1 MGLRMAN
8 SFQEEIPKA
17 RVNITLDVDTNGA
30 QVKKELPM
38 KLLALGDFSYGQ
50 AQGALSDRQRV
61 NLNKNNFN
69 EVLSSLSPKV
79 SINVQ
84 NKINPTES
92 DLKCDLT
99 FKSLK
104 DFSPERVVEQVPAL
118 NKLLAMRHLLKD
130 LKASVLDN
138 QSFRKKLEAILKDEN
153 ETKSL
158 GNELK
163 QIMASSHREQ
173 L

>member
-1 MGLRMAN
+1 MAQ

-30 QVKKELPM
+30 KVKKELPM
-38 KLLALGDFSYGQ
+38 KLLAVGDFSAGQ
-50 AQGALSDRQRV
+50 SSDPLIDRKRV
-61 NLNKNNFN
+61 NLNKNNFS
-69 EVLSSLSPKV
+69 EAMSSFSPKV
-79 SINVQ
+79 SLHVP
-84 NKINPTES
+84 NKINPKS
-92 DLKCDLT
+92 DDIKCDLT
-99 FKSLK
+99 FNTMN

-138 QSFRKKLEAILKDEN
+138 QSFRKKLESILKDESQ
-153 ETKSL
+153 TKSL

-163 QIMASSHREQ
+163 QIMESHPKEQ
-173 L
+173 

>member
-1 MGLRMAN
+1 MGLRMAQ

-30 QVKKELPM
+30 KVKKELPM
-38 KLLALGDFSYGQ
+38 KLLALGDFSQGQ
-50 AQGALSDRQRV
+50 AQEPLIDRKRV
-61 NLNKNNFN
+61 NLNKNNFS
-69 EVLSSLSPKV
+69 EVMSSFSPQLSLQV
-79 SINVQ
+79 T
-84 NKINPTES
+84 NKINPS
-92 DLKCDLT
+92 LNGLKCDLT

-104 DFSPERVVEQVPAL
+104 DFSPEKVVEQVPAL

-138 QSFRKKLEAILKDEN
+138 QSFRKKLESILKDESQ
-153 ETKSL
+153 TKSL

-163 QIMASSHREQ
+163 QIMDSHPKEQ
-173 L
+173 

>member
-1 MGLRMAN
+1 MAN
-8 SFQEEIPKA
+8 SFQNEIPKA

-38 KLLALGDFSYGQ
+38 KILAVGDFSYGQ
-50 AQGALSDRQRV
+50 AQVPLVDRKRV

-69 EVLSSLSPKV
+69 EVMSSFSPKL
-79 SINVQ
+79 SINVP
-84 NKINPTES
+84 NKINPNDES
-92 DLKCDLT
+92 LACRLN
-99 FKSLK
+99 FKNMD

-138 QSFRKKLEAILKDEN
+138 HSFRKKLESILKDETQ
-153 ETKSL
+153 TKSL
-158 GNELK
+158 SSELK
-163 QIMASSHREQ
+163 TIMASKHKEQ
-173 L
+173 